1 MNNPVIIG
9 NATLYCG
16 DCLELLPTLQG
27 IDLTVVSDPPF
38 SERTHKGARGGGGKT
53 VLVDFPCFNDNQFL
67 SITKTLTDLTKRWVV
82 MFCDWQHAA
91 KAESAGLPVVRCGV
105 WVKTNPMP
113 QISGDRPSTG
123 WEAILMLHRQGAKRW
138 NGGGKSSV
146 YQNGTS
152 RYGYFG
158 PSNHPTEKPVTL
170 VSRLVA
176 DFTDEGELI
185 LDPFMGAGST
195 GIAATQMKR
204 RFIGIEIDPDYFAIA
219 CARIEKAQRQTRM
232 EFEEAA

>member
-1 MNNPVIIG
+1 MSNPVIIG

-16 DCLELLPTLQG
+16 DCLGILPRLTG
-27 IDLTVVSDPPF
+27 IDAVITDPPYTK
-38 SERTHKGARGGGGKT
+38 RTHQGARGGEGYT
-53 VLVDFPCFNDNQFL
+53 RLVPFPPFSNEQFTSVCRLLVDVAQ
-67 SITKTLTDLTKRWVV
+67 RWVV
-82 MFCDWQHAA
+82 MFCDWRHAA
-91 KAESAGLPVVRCGV
+91 QAEDAGLPVIRCGV
-105 WVKTNPMP
+105 WVKDNPMP
-113 QISGDRPSTG
+113 QMSRDRPSTG
-123 WEAILMLHRQGAKRW
+123 WEAILMMHGDKKKKRW
-138 NGGGKSSV
+138 NGATKSSV
-146 YQNGTS
+146 YQHGTS

-195 GIAATQMKR
+195 GMAAIQMKR
-204 RFIGIEIDPDYFAIA
+204 KFIGIEIDPDYFAIA

-232 EFEEAA
+232 EFEEGA